1 MAIALIFLN
10 VNNRQEE
17 REREGNGIRREEKG
31 WVFVV
36 VGGGMGV
43 NSEPIILLSLK
54 PMQF

>member
-17 REREGNGIRREEKG
+17 REREGNGIRREERG
-31 WVFVV
+31 GVFG
-36 VGGGMGV
+36 VGGGV